1 MNHFKKLMSAAMA
14 LTLVVSLFSGCDAES
29 VPEAVP
35 VETTAA
41 APTASTARA
50 DAIIG
55 SLEQEVTRLVKLE
68 AVDLHMYGDD
78 VRSADFS
85 VMPDS
90 YDLRERGFVP
100 PVRSQG
106 NWGTCWGFACTSAAE
121 ISALS
126 EMGLTAED
134 YEKTAGMPMDL
145 SEKHLA
151 WFANGA
157 LPALEDY
164 PEGQYPYPGL
174 ETHAGEGVHNPKE
187 DEAGTN
193 ERYQSGGFMAYATGM
208 YSAGMGPALESK
220 YPYAAADGSASTA
233 EDWSLPEEA
242 RFDIS
247 LELENSYILP
257 SPAGVDENGKYVYNE
272 YGTYS
277 IKNELLHGR
286 AVSIAYHADQSM
298 DPEALLNRMRDEVK
312 ALGVPCTDEQVDTFL
327 RYASLGEL
335 TLDDLTAEDLAFT
348 LKVLYII
355 QAGMSPD
362 EAIAKVDAMTE
373 EEIRNVFNAAASQ
386 ETAEEETEAVEET
399 EAAEETQETLGE
411 EIDLQALA
419 EKLGFDYDELLA
431 EKERSD
437 AANSDVYINVDT
449 YAQYTNT
456 QDAGPN
462 HAVTIVGWDDN
473 YSVDNF
479 LEDKQ
484 PPADGAWIAR
494 NSWGEDYGNEGYF
507 YLSYYDQTICLPE
520 SYDFV
525 TSYKAGVPQ
534 SVSIVGMDYMT
545 TGSYPSIH
553 MEDACSY
560 ANIFTMDPGENVLR
574 YVSVLCGDLN
584 TEVTAEVYLLNEN
597 AAVPTDGILL
607 DRVVKDL
614 RYGGYYRIPLS
625 HDVSIPDGSRIGVVV
640 TQRIRTGENA
650 EYAVP
655 YAIAANQDL
664 QRDIALLM
672 NDGKITGT
680 YGIGH
685 IGQGESWVYQNGQW
699 YDWADVIEDLK
710 QTNELANYFS
720 YDNLGIKVYAY
731 SLAELEG
738 LHQFEEGVPYHGMT
752 LRECADCSYCVI
764 NP

>member
-1 MNHFKKLMSAAMA
+1 MNPLKKFLSASLA
-14 LTLVVSLFSGCDAES
+14 LTMTLSLFSGCGAKPAAPETAPAE
-29 VPEAVP
+29 
-35 VETTAA
+35 TAA
-41 APTASTARA
+41 AQQASAARA
-50 DAIIG
+50 DALIG
-55 SLEQEVTRLVKLE
+55 SLEQEVKRLVKLE
-68 AVDLHMYGDD
+68 AVDLHMYADD

-85 VMPDS
+85 VMPES
-90 YDLRERGFVP
+90 YDLRDRGFVP
-100 PVRSQG
+100 SVKSQG

-157 LPALEDY
+157 LPELEDY

-174 ETHAGEGVHNPKE
+174 ENHAGEGVHNPKE
-187 DEAGTN
+187 EIAGVN

-208 YSAGMGPALESK
+208 YSAGVGPALESD
-220 YPYAAADGSASTA
+220 YPYEAADGTDSTA

-242 RFDIS
+242 RFDIA

-298 DPEALLNRMRDEVK
+298 DPDAYVNRARDELK
-312 ALGVPCTDEQVDTFL
+312 ALGIPGTEEQFDTFIT
-327 RYASLGEL
+327 AFILGEL
-335 TLDDLTAEDLAFT
+335 TVGDLSMEDLAFSAKV
-348 LKVLYII
+348 LKVIRGEGTP
-355 QAGMSPD
+355 QD
-362 EAIAKVDAMTE
+362 AIAEVDAMTD
-373 EEIRNVFNAAASQ
+373 EEIIDYFRGVASHQEAAV
-386 ETAEEETEAVEET
+386 EEPEET
-399 EAAEETQETLGE
+399 EAAEETQETLAE

-437 AANSDVYINVDT
+437 AANDDVYINVKT

-456 QDAGPN
+456 QDAGAN

-484 PPADGAWIAR
+484 PPADGAWIVR
-494 NSWGEDYGNEGYF
+494 NSWGEGYGNEGYF

-525 TSYKAGVPQ
+525 TSYKAGVPR

-574 YVSVLCGDLN
+574 YVSVLCADLD

-597 AAVPTDGILL
+597 AVVPTDGILL

-614 RYGGYYRIPLS
+614 RYGGYYRLPLS
-625 HDVSIPDGSRIGVVV
+625 HDISIPDGSRIGVVV

-664 QRDIALLM
+664 QRDIALLQ
-672 NDGKITGT
+672 NDGKISGT

-699 YDWADVIEDLK
+699 FDWADVIEDLK
-710 QTNELANYFS
+710 QTSELADYFS

-738 LHQFEEGVPYHGMT
+738 LHQFKEGVSYHGMT
-752 LRECADCSYCVI
+752 MRECADCSYCVVH
-764 NP
+764 P